1 MEGRQLRV
9 PASVACVV
17 RTFLGSRLE
26 RELLARAFA
35 LACGESTEGDGGDR
49 RDDDLARGRSR
60 LAVLRK
66 GA

>member
-9 PASVACVV
+9 PASLACVV
-17 RTFLGSRLE
+17 RSFLGSRLE

-35 LACGESTEGDGGDR
+35 LACGEGNTAEGGDHGE
-49 RDDDLARGRSR
+49 DDLARGRAR
-60 LAVLRK
+60 LTVQRK